1 MTYLLDTH
9 IFLWA
14 LFNPRKLKKIVRKI
28 LLDPENRICVS
39 VITFLEISLKYSLGK
54 LELQNIKPEE
64 LVGITEETG
73 FEIYQMDA
81 IDIATFHK
89 LPNLEHKDPFD
100 RLLIWQCIRNNMIFI
115 SQDSQLKEY
124 EQFGLKYI

>member
-73 FEIYQMDA
+73 FEIYQ
-81 IDIATFHK
+81 
-89 LPNLEHKDPFD
+89 
-100 RLLIWQCIRNNMIFI
+100 
-115 SQDSQLKEY
+115 
-124 EQFGLKYI
+124 

>member
-14 LFNPRKLKKIVRKI
+14 LFNPRKLRKIVRKI

-54 LELQNIKPEE
+54 LELQNVKPEE

-73 FEIYQMDA
+73 FEIFPIDVM
-81 IDIATFHK
+81 DIATFYN
-89 LPNLEHKDPFD
+89 LPNIGHKDPFD

-124 EQFGLKYI
+124 KQFGLKYI